1 MEFWL
6 QKENDSK
13 FQLPV
18 KPSQY
23 TISVSNGNSVVN
35 VVQLGDI
42 NLMGKTGLREV
53 SLSSFFPAKDYN
65 FSNNADRLTPLEYVE
80 KIDNWRTAGKPIR
93 VVITGVL
100 NMECT
105 IESFNYGEQDAT
117 RDIYYV
123 LNLKEYKKVKTRAVS
138 TSVQTSTQTAQA
150 TAQTSTRDTQ
160 PEDTNSGTTYK
171 VKEGDNL
178 WNIAKQKYGDG
189 SKYVAIAQANPSID
203 DPNRIPTNLILRL
216 P

>member
-13 FQLPV
+13 FRLPV

-23 TISVSNGNSVVN
+23 TISVSHGNSVVN
-35 VVQLGDI
+35 VVNLGDI
-42 NLMGKTGLREV
+42 NLMGKTGLREI

-65 FSNNADRLTPLEYVE
+65 FSNNSDRLTPLEYVE
-80 KIDNWRTAGKPIR
+80 QIEGWRNSGKPIR

-117 RDIYYV
+117 RDIYYT
-123 LNLKEYKKVKTRAVS
+123 LNLKEYKKVKTKAVNKA
-138 TSVQTSTQTAQA
+138 VN
-150 TAQTSTRDTQ
+150 TSTRETQ

-178 WNIAKQKYGDG
+178 WKIAKQTYGDG
-189 SKYVAIAQANPSID
+189 TKYRAIALANPDID
-203 DPNRIPTNLILRL
+203 DPNRISPNLLLRL